1 MEYRS
6 HLPQKGIGEW
16 QCMSNIRRG
25 WWLLWFRGCQS
36 PGLSK
41 IPFRKETGSDSSLH
55 PGLQVHNSQL
65 GPAHLYITG
74 GITGSQLG
82 GVPCDQ
88 QTMGQAALPV
98 TAASPLTYLVKV
110 EGRIVWI

>member
-16 QCMSNIRRG
+16 QRMSNATKA
-25 WWLLWFRGCQS
+25 WWLLCVRGCQR

-41 IPFRKETGSDSSLH
+41 ITLRKESGSDSSLH
-55 PGLQVHNSQL
+55 AGLQVHNSQL
-65 GPAHLYITG
+65 GPAYLYITD

-82 GVPCDQ
+82 GVPSGQ
-88 QTMGQAALPV
+88 KSMGRAALAV
-98 TAASPLTYLVKV
+98 TAASPITYLVEV
-110 EGRIVWI
+110 EGRIVCI